1 MPRLAVSARP
11 AYCQA
16 RTESPMPQT
25 NAPQVPPSVFKDVM
39 ANVCTPV
46 SIVTALAGERP
57 HGTTVSTLAA
67 LSLDPPMILVALDRQ
82 SELLAI
88 IRLSQKFGVN
98 VLGRGHRD
106 LALRFAAKGHRK
118 FDGVPWVTDMSVPR
132 ITGAPGWLACS
143 LDRLVPGGDHV
154 IVLGTVMTAE
164 TASEPPL
171 TYHARSF
178 GTHQPH

>member
-1 MPRLAVSARP
+1 
-11 AYCQA
+11 
-16 RTESPMPQT
+16 MPQT
-25 NAPQVPPSVFKDVM
+25 NAPPVLPSVFKEVM

-46 SIVTALAGERP
+46 SIVTAMAGERP
-57 HGTTVSTLAA
+57 HGTTVSALAA

-82 SELLAI
+82 SDLLAI
-88 IRLSQKFGVN
+88 IRLSRRFGVN

-106 LALRFAAKGHRK
+106 LALRFAAKGPRK
-118 FDGVPWVTDMSVPR
+118 FDGVPWTADTGVPR

-154 IVLGTVMTAE
+154 IALATVMTAE
-164 TASEPPL
+164 TAGEPPL

-178 GTHQPH
+178 GTHQPG

>member
-1 MPRLAVSARP
+1 MPR
-11 AYCQA
+11 
-16 RTESPMPQT
+16 T
-25 NAPQVPPSVFKDVM
+25 NDAPVLPSVFKDVM

-46 SIVTALAGERP
+46 TIVTALAGKRP
-57 HGTTVSTLAA
+57 HGTTVSALAA

-88 IRLSQKFGVN
+88 IRLTRKFGVN

-106 LALRFAAKGHRK
+106 LALRFATKGHRK
-118 FDGVPWVTDMSVPR
+118 FDGVPWTAHTGAPR

-143 LDRLVPGGDHV
+143 LEKLVPGGDHV
-154 IVLGTVMTAE
+154 IALGAVMTAE
-164 TASEPPL
+164 TAGEPPL

-178 GTHQPH
+178 GTHQPG